1 MRSGHFHFN
10 PMRGYLISP
19 TFNIM
24 PVKYIS
30 IVFFALSFL
39 FLAACSENR
48 ISERCQTS
56 DAAGQNAAQKYAKLQ
71 AKIQSILDEAVAKNW
86 QNAAQCCIYIDGV
99 LAVDAWA
106 GYYDKDKKRKIDGNS
121 LFPIYSTGKPIL
133 ATAVNRA
140 VEMGKL
146 DYDMKISSVWRE
158 FGRNGKENITLRHVI
173 THHSGLQSSPNAGT
187 THEQY
192 CDWRYMVKQCGNFK
206 PLCEAGSKMR
216 YLSQTYAWL
225 MGEPLARA
233 MNMPIRDAL
242 VKLALEPAGIE
253 KDFFFGIDDTVPTS
267 RCVTVY
273 NGKNPNSQ
281 FEGMNMEI
289 FRRACVPSS
298 NAMANARAL
307 AKFYVRLAGMDG
319 NAPLLKPETFKAA
332 TTPYLA
338 RGETN
343 PSAKKSGWNPVWGLG
358 YTLGGDAPDYNN
370 IVGQGGFGGSYA
382 CADTKRRIAYGYT
395 CSTENNA
402 TPHSDLSPKIAEA
415 LYDFID

>member
-1 MRSGHFHFN
+1 
-10 PMRGYLISP
+10 
-19 TFNIM
+19 M
-24 PVKYIS
+24 PVKYIL
-30 IVFFALSFL
+30 IVFCALSFL

-56 DAAGQNAAQKYAKLQ
+56 DAAGQHAAQKYAKLQ

-192 CDWRYMVKQCGNFK
+192 CDWRYMVKQCENFK

-225 MGEPLARA
+225 LGEPLARA

-242 VKLALEPAGIE
+242 VKLVLEPAGIE
-253 KDFFFGIDDTVPTS
+253 KDFFFPMDSTVTIFAGKTSSLTFKMKSTIKPKEPRRTLVMAEVGYHPSQISFGAMVGIVSKNGAYLRFRSDFGSASTELECDDTGALS
-267 RCVTVY
+267 
-273 NGKNPNSQ
+273 NG
-281 FEGMNMEI
+281 
-289 FRRACVPSS
+289 
-298 NAMANARAL
+298 
-307 AKFYVRLAGMDG
+307 AG
-319 NAPLLKPETFKAA
+319 
-332 TTPYLA
+332 TPYYKEGVTTKARMSITAGYLRQIIKPLYAYIGAGYGNRVLA
-338 RGETN
+338 WETIDGELVKNTDH
-343 PSAKKSGWNPVWGLG
+343 SATGVAAELG
-358 YTLGGDAPDYNN
+358 AIGRLGQFAVS
-370 IVGQGGFGGSYA
+370 VGFQTVNFKYHELSAGIGF
-382 CADTKRRIAYGYT
+382 
-395 CSTENNA
+395 
-402 TPHSDLSPKIAEA
+402 
-415 LYDFID
+415 FF